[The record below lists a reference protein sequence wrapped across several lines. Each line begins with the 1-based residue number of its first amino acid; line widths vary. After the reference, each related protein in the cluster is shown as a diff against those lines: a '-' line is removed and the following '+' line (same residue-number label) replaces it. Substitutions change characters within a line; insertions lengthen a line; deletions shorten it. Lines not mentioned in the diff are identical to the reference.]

1 MLNFIYTSILLIM
14 ILLSIAFFTLME
26 RKFLG
31 YCHIRKGPNKTGVL
45 GILQPFSDAL
55 KLFSKE
61 NNKMFYMNKYI
72 YNFSPLLMICM
83 MLMMWMIFEY
93 PNNVMNLN
101 LGIIFFICISS
112 ISSYSIL
119 FSGWASNSKFS
130 LIGAYRGFAQV
141 ISYEVSMAIILI
153 TLCIFPESY
162 NLFEFL
168 KIQKDYPFIFSL
180 NFIFIIW
187 IITILAELN
196 RVPFDLAE
204 GESELVSGFNIEYG
218 SYLFAI
224 IFMSEYGS
232 ILFISFLTIY
242 LFMPMFMLKEIL
254 TMFVMST
261 IIMIRGT
268 YVRMRYDQLMMMAWK
283 IFLPLSIMLLFL
295 IYFIF
300 LVFKNFI
307 CIIFWKNLNQS
318 EFNNENVTCLKLHYL
333 NKLKIKWFKSLF
345 SG

>member
-1 MLNFIYTSILLIM
+1 MILNFIYMSILLIM

-31 YCHIRKGPNKTGVL
+31 YCHIRKGPNKTGIM
-45 GILQPFSDAL
+45 GIFQPFSDAL

-61 NNKMFYMNKYI
+61 WNKMFYMNKLI
-72 YNFSPLLMICM
+72 YNFSPLLMISM
-83 MLMMWMIFEY
+83 MLMMWIIFEY

-101 LGIIFFICISS
+101 LGIILFICISS
-112 ISSYSIL
+112 IASYAIL

-130 LIGAYRGFAQV
+130 LIGSYRGFAQV

-153 TLCIFPESY
+153 SLSIIPESY
-162 NLFEFL
+162 NLFEFIS
-168 KIQKDYPFIFSL
+168 IQSGYPLIFSL
-180 NFIFIIW
+180 SFIFVIW

-232 ILFISFLTIY
+232 IMFISFFSIY
-242 LFMPMFMLKEIL
+242 LFMPLFAFKEFL
-254 TMFVMST
+254 TMMMMV
-261 IIMIRGT
+261 IIVMIRGT

-283 IFLPLSIMLLFL
+283 IILPQSIMFLFL
-295 IYFIF
+295 VYFIF
-300 LVFKNFI
+300 LNYKNFI
-307 CIIFWKNLNQS
+307 CINFW
-318 EFNNENVTCLKLHYL
+318 NN
-333 NKLKIKWFKSLF
+333 
-345 SG
+345 

>member
-1 MLNFIYTSILLIM
+1 MILNFIYMSILLIM

-31 YCHIRKGPNKTGVL
+31 YCHIRKGPNKTGIM
-45 GILQPFSDAL
+45 GIFQPFSDAL

-61 NNKMFYMNKYI
+61 WNKMFYMNKFI
-72 YNFSPLLMICM
+72 YNISPLLMISM
-83 MLMMWMIFEY
+83 MLMMWIIFEY
-93 PNNVMNLN
+93 PNNIMNLN

-130 LIGAYRGFAQV
+130 LIGSYRGFAQV

-153 TLCIFPESY
+153 SLSILPESY
-162 NLFEFL
+162 NLSEFFS
-168 KIQKDYPFIFSL
+168 IQKGYPLIFSL
-180 NFIFIIW
+180 SFIFIIW

-232 ILFISFLTIY
+232 IMFISFFSIY
-242 LFMPMFMLKEIL
+242 LFMASFMLKEVL
-254 TMFVMST
+254 TMMMMII

-283 IFLPLSIMLLFL
+283 IILPQSIMFLFL

-300 LVFKNFI
+300 LNFKNFI
-307 CIIFWKNLNQS
+307 CINFCNKN
-318 EFNNENVTCLKLHYL
+318 K
-333 NKLKIKWFKSLF
+333 K
-345 SG
+345 

>member
-1 MLNFIYTSILLIM
+1 MLNFIYMSILLIM

-31 YCHIRKGPNKTGVL
+31 YCHIRKGPNKTGIV
-45 GILQPFSDAL
+45 GIFQPFSDAL

-61 NNKMFYMNKYI
+61 WNKMFYMNKFI
-72 YNFSPLLMICM
+72 YNISPLLMISM
-83 MLMMWMIFEY
+83 MLMMWIIFEY
-93 PNNVMNLN
+93 PNNIMNLN

-119 FSGWASNSKFS
+119 LSGWASNSKFS
-130 LIGAYRGFAQV
+130 LIGSYRGFAQV

-153 TLCIFPESY
+153 SLSILPESY
-162 NLFEFL
+162 NLSEFFGV
-168 KIQKDYPFIFSL
+168 QKGYPLIFSL
-180 NFIFIIW
+180 SFIFIIW

-232 ILFISFLTIY
+232 IMFISFFSIY
-242 LFMPMFMLKEIL
+242 LFMASFMLKEVL
-254 TMFVMST
+254 TMMMMII

-283 IFLPLSIMLLFL
+283 IILPQSIMFLFL

-300 LVFKNFI
+300 LNYKNFI
-307 CIIFWKNLNQS
+307 CINFCNKNKKFKPKS
-318 EFNNENVTCLKLHYL
+318 KLTAKMLCVYYT
-333 NKLKIKWFKSLF
+333 I
-345 SG
+345 

>member
-1 MLNFIYTSILLIM
+1 MLNFIYFSILLIM

-45 GILQPFSDAL
+45 GIFQPFSDAL

-61 NNKMFYMNKYI
+61 WNKMFYVNKYI
-72 YNFSPLLMICM
+72 YNLSPLLMISM
-83 MLMMWMIFEY
+83 MLLLWMIFEY
-93 PNNVMNLN
+93 PNNIMNLN
-101 LGIIFFICISS
+101 LSIIFFICISS
-112 ISSYSIL
+112 ISSYAIL
-119 FSGWASNSKFS
+119 FSGWSSNSKFS
-130 LIGAYRGFAQV
+130 LIGSYRGFAQV

-153 TLCIFPESY
+153 SLCILPESY
-162 NLFEFL
+162 NLLEFF
-168 KIQKDYPFIFSL
+168 KIQEGYPLLFSL

-187 IITILAELN
+187 TITILAELN

-232 ILFISFLTIY
+232 IMFISFLTIY
-242 LFMPMFMLKEIL
+242 LFMPMLMLKEIL
-254 TMFVMST
+254 VMMMMII

-283 IFLPLSIMLLFL
+283 IILPQSMMFLFL
-295 IYFIF
+295 IYFAF
-300 LVFKNFI
+300 LIFKNFI
-307 CIIFWKNLNQS
+307 CINFWKN
-318 EFNNENVTCLKLHYL
+318 
-333 NKLKIKWFKSLF
+333 
-345 SG
+345 